1 MGQLPALVSSYEA
14 VGVAQPPD
22 QLRMRLRG
30 RRFATAVADGLQRYR
45 WSLTQRES
53 SALLWAGL
61 ISEIGDWF
69 NTVALL
75 VIAHEAGG
83 SFGVGLVLALRM
95 VPRLVFQAPAGAL
108 VDRWPAAQTL
118 VWSHVLMGVI
128 AAAFA
133 LVDLTPQIWLVCLLI
148 LALET
153 VNTVAW
159 PAYRVQLVNSAPAD
173 QFAAVNGLLSTGL
186 TAAQFIG
193 PVLGGLVLAALG
205 PVPVFLVNGLTFI
218 GVAIAFSWS
227 QRGRRK
233 VRNKVLTA
241 NEIATLAGEASVS
254 PIAGGAAPGGYRWLL
269 QQTDLALFAVAALGA
284 TVAIRGA
291 ISLFVDRAD
300 SLGLGDAGPGY
311 FYAAVGFGAV
321 VGGIGAGA
329 GSHDGIAALRG
340 TAVAMAAC
348 AASLAVFGGI
358 GSVPVA
364 LAMLAVAGLAT
375 NVYEVLGLTYFQHR
389 LPVDRYGR
397 FLSIF
402 ILALGIGGIIGA
414 LAAPVVETWLS
425 VGMTIGLLSL
435 PGILLALVLLLRLL
449 GSRIQT

>member
-1 MGQLPALVSSYEA
+1 
-14 VGVAQPPD
+14 
-22 QLRMRLRG
+22 
-30 RRFATAVADGLQRYR
+30 LQRYR
-45 WSLTQRES
+45 QLLSRRES

-75 VIAHEAGG
+75 VLAHAAGG

-108 VDRWPAAQTL
+108 VDRWPATRTL

-128 AAAFA
+128 AAAFV
-133 LVDLTPQIWLVCLLI
+133 LVELTPQIWLICLLI
-148 LALET
+148 VALET

-193 PVLGGLVLAALG
+193 PVLGGLVLASLG
-205 PVPVFLVNGLTFI
+205 AIPVFLVNGLTFV

-227 QRGRRK
+227 QSHRHEVAEAHPPAPG
-233 VRNKVLTA
+233 A
-241 NEIATLAGEASVS
+241 QSLAGEVPSTPA
-254 PIAGGAAPGGYRWLL
+254 AGAAAPGGYGWLL
-269 QQTDLALFAVAALGA
+269 RQTDLALFALAALGA
-284 TVAIRGA
+284 TIAIRGG

-321 VGGIGAGA
+321 IGGIGAGA
-329 GSHDGIAALRG
+329 GSHRGIAALQG
-340 TAVAMAAC
+340 TAAAMAAC
-348 AASLAVFGGI
+348 AASLAIFGGV

-364 LAMLAVAGLAT
+364 LATLAIAGFAT

-389 LPVDRYGR
+389 LPADRYGR

-402 ILALGIGGIIGA
+402 LLALGIGGIIGA
-414 LAAPVVETWLS
+414 LSAPILESWLS
-425 VGMTIGLLSL
+425 VGMAVGLLAL
-435 PGILLALVLLLRLL
+435 PGVLFALVLLIRSLAWNRA
-449 GSRIQT
+449 GTP

>member
-1 MGQLPALVSSYEA
+1 M
-14 VGVAQPPD
+14 AQTTD
-22 QLRMRLRG
+22 RLENRTGG
-30 RRFATAVADGLQRYR
+30 RRFAAAVAEGLKRYR
-45 WSLTQRES
+45 QLLTSRES
-53 SALLWAGL
+53 STLLWAGL

-133 LVDLTPQIWLVCLLI
+133 LVDLAPQIWLVCLLI
-148 LALET
+148 VALET

-193 PVLGGLVLAALG
+193 PVLGGLVLASLG
-205 PVPVFLVNGLTFI
+205 AVPVFLLNGLTFI

-227 QRGRRK
+227 QRDRHG
-233 VRNKVLTA
+233 VG
-241 NEIATLAGEASVS
+241 ATNPSALGAAPPPGGDPAA
-254 PIAGGAAPGGYRWLL
+254 PAAGAAPGGYRWLL
-269 QQTDLALFAVAALGA
+269 RQTDLALFALAALGA
-284 TVAIRGA
+284 TIAIRGA

-300 SLGLGDAGPGY
+300 SLGLGDAGTGY
-311 FYAAVGFGAV
+311 FFAAVGFGAV
-321 VGGIGAGA
+321 VGGVGAGA

-348 AASLAVFGGI
+348 AASLAIFGGI
-358 GSVPVA
+358 ESVPVA
-364 LAMLAVAGLAT
+364 LVTLAIAGLAT
-375 NVYEVLGLTYFQHR
+375 NIYEVLGLTYFQHR

-414 LAAPVVETWLS
+414 LAAPVLDSWLS
-425 VGMTIGLLSL
+425 VGMAIGLLSL
-435 PGILLALVLLLRLL
+435 PGILLATALLVRSLAARPPA
-449 GSRIQT
+449 